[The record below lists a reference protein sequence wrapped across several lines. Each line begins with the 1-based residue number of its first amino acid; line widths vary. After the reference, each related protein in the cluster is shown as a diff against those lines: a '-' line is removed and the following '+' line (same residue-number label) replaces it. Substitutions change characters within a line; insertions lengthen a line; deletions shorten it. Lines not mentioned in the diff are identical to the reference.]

1 MQAVSLTAFDFG
13 WEVDEASEAS
23 LSSESDCAGCTFR
36 RLVVRCVVDVG
47 LSLGSFVLAES
58 HGSFRAIFEVEHAI
72 ITSDGIKVALIVDSG
87 SHLLV
92 GW

>member
-1 MQAVSLTAFDFG
+1 M
-13 WEVDEASEAS
+13 
-23 LSSESDCAGCTFR
+23 
-36 RLVVRCVVDVG
+36 VRCVVDVG